1 MFDEHRPAS
10 QFCRSFFPFDLIWS
24 LQLAHIRSRKHA
36 TTISPLL
43 SQSLVALA
51 ALATPL
57 AGQAEQKGPAEHSLP
72 EVKVK
77 SAAAV
82 PFKADA
88 VSSPKL
94 KQPLVDTPQTI
105 SVIKKEIIQ
114 EQGVTTLVEALRN
127 TPGITLQL
135 GENGNTSV
143 GDTFQMRGF
152 ATDTSIF
159 VDGIRDL
166 SAITRDTFNIEQV
179 EVVKGPAGADVGR
192 GAASGYINLVSK
204 LPAADNFTD
213 GSVSINDAGN
223 SRVTADLNRK
233 LGETSAF
240 RVNVMGQGGDVA
252 GRDVVE
258 NKSIGIAPSLAF
270 GLGTP
275 TRFYLYSQHIR
286 QDNVPDGGVPTV
298 GLPGFFNAD
307 ARLRAGARVNEENF
321 YGSTDD
327 DEKIHT
333 DMVTAKIEH
342 DLGQGMVLRNI
353 SRYGKATVDRVLTG
367 VNAPAAPSADPATWT
382 VARTRQRV
390 DRENEI
396 LANQTN
402 LTAEFATGGIKHS
415 LSTGLELMY
424 EKQSLPTFPAPD
436 AATITPANL
445 YNPNPNVRLPI
456 PAPNGAFTNGHTSTV
471 ALYAFDTLKL
481 TDRWQVNGG
490 LRFERYNTE
499 TNAATLTGTTLVPS
513 SLKKSDNL
521 LSWKIGALFKPAAN
535 GSIYAALANSFTPPG
550 ASNFAL
556 SATTTGSTAV
566 NNPSLDPQKTTNME
580 IGTKWDLLQKRL
592 ALTAAVYRTDHKNEI
607 AQVDPLTNTFAQFG
621 KRRVEGVELG
631 VVGQI
636 TPAWQLSAGIA
647 SMDTKVLEGATG
659 NNSAGAA
666 SRWSPDLTA
675 TLWSSYKLTGKWT
688 VGGGARYVSE
698 QKRVVDPSLNAA
710 SQNMPRIPSYWVAD
724 AMVSYQATKNVSLQL
739 NVANLFDKDYVST
752 LNNSGARYTPG
763 APRTVLLTA
772 NMMY

>member
-1 MFDEHRPAS
+1 M
-10 QFCRSFFPFDLIWS
+10 
-24 LQLAHIRSRKHA
+24 AHIRSRKHA
-36 TTISPLL
+36 KTISPLL

-57 AGQAEQKGPAEHSLP
+57 AGQAQQKGAAEQSLP
-72 EVKVK
+72 EVKVRS
-77 SAAAV
+77 SADA
-82 PFKADA
+82 PFKADT

-94 KQPLVDTPQTI
+94 TQPLVDTPQTI
-105 SVIKKEIIQ
+105 SVIKKEVIQ
-114 EQGVTTLVEALRN
+114 EQGLTTVVEALRN

-135 GENGNTSV
+135 GENGNTAV

-152 ATDTSIF
+152 STDTSIF

-166 SAITRDTFNIEQV
+166 GAVIRDTFNIDQV

-204 LPAADNFTD
+204 LPSADNFAD
-213 GSVSINDAGN
+213 GSVSANDAGTK
-223 SRVTADLNRK
+223 RVSADVNRK
-233 LGETSAF
+233 IGETSAV
-240 RVNVMGQGGDVA
+240 RVNLMGQGGDVA

-258 NKSIGIAPSLAF
+258 NKSVGIAPSLAV

-298 GLPGFFNAD
+298 GLPGFYNAD
-307 ARLRAGARVNEENF
+307 ATLRNGARVNEENF
-321 YGSTDD
+321 YGSTEDY
-327 DEKIHT
+327 EKVHT

-342 DLGQGMVLRNI
+342 DLGQGIVLRNI

-382 VARTRQRV
+382 VARTRQRI

-424 EKQSLPTFPAPD
+424 EKQSLPTFPAP
-436 AATITPANL
+436 AAAIITPANL
-445 YNPNPNVRLPI
+445 YNPDPNVSLPI
-456 PAPNGAFTNGHTSTV
+456 PVANGAYANGHTSTV

-499 TNAATLTGTTLVPS
+499 TDSVTASTATTHPTLPVGTLVPA
-513 SLKKSDNL
+513 SLKKSDSL
-521 LSWKIGALFKPAAN
+521 LSWKIGALYKPAEN
-535 GSIYAALANSFTPPG
+535 GSIYAALANSHTPPG
-550 ASNFAL
+550 ASNFSL
-556 SATTTGSTAV
+556 SANTTGGTAI
-566 NNPSLDPQKTTNME
+566 NNPALDPQKTTNIE
-580 IGTKWDLLQKRL
+580 IGTKWELLQKKL

-607 AQVDPLTNTFAQFG
+607 VQIDPLTNTFGQFG

-631 VVGQI
+631 AVGQI

-647 SMDTKVLEGATG
+647 TMDTEVLEGSTG

-666 SRWSPDLTA
+666 SRWSPELTA
-675 TLWSSYKLTGKWT
+675 TLWSSYKLTDKWT

-698 QKRVVDPSLNAA
+698 QKRVVDPSANAA
-710 SQNMPRIPSYWVAD
+710 TQNMPGIPSYWVAD

-739 NVANLFDKDYVST
+739 NVANLFDKSYIST

>member
-1 MFDEHRPAS
+1 M
-10 QFCRSFFPFDLIWS
+10 
-24 LQLAHIRSRKHA
+24 AHIRSRKHA
-36 TTISPLL
+36 KTISPLL

-57 AGQAEQKGPAEHSLP
+57 AGQAQQKGAAEQSLP
-72 EVKVK
+72 EVKVRS
-77 SAAAV
+77 SADA
-82 PFKADA
+82 PFKADT

-94 KQPLVDTPQTI
+94 TQPLVDTPQTI
-105 SVIKKEIIQ
+105 SVIKKEVIQ
-114 EQGVTTLVEALRN
+114 EQGLTTVVEALRN

-135 GENGNTSV
+135 GENGNTAV

-152 ATDTSIF
+152 STDTSIF

-166 SAITRDTFNIEQV
+166 GAVTRDTFNIDQV

-204 LPAADNFTD
+204 LPSADNFAD
-213 GSVSINDAGN
+213 GSVSANDAGTK
-223 SRVTADLNRK
+223 RVSADVNRK
-233 LGETSAF
+233 IGETSAV
-240 RVNVMGQGGDVA
+240 RVNLMGQGGDVA

-258 NKSIGIAPSLAF
+258 NKSVGIAPSLAV

-298 GLPGFFNAD
+298 GLPGFYNAD
-307 ARLRAGARVNEENF
+307 ATLRNGARVNEENF
-321 YGSTDD
+321 YGSTEDY
-327 DEKIHT
+327 EKVHT

-342 DLGQGMVLRNI
+342 DLGQGIVLRNI

-382 VARTRQRV
+382 VARTRQRI

-424 EKQSLPTFPAPD
+424 EKQSLPTFPAP
-436 AATITPANL
+436 AAASITPANL
-445 YNPNPNVRLPI
+445 YNPDPNVSLPI
-456 PAPNGAFTNGHTSTV
+456 PVANGAYANGHTSTV

-499 TNAATLTGTTLVPS
+499 TDSVTASTATTHPTLPVGTLVPA
-513 SLKKSDNL
+513 SLKKSDSL
-521 LSWKIGALFKPAAN
+521 LSWKIGALYKPAEN
-535 GSIYAALANSFTPPG
+535 GSIYAALANSHTPPG
-550 ASNFAL
+550 ASNFSL
-556 SATTTGSTAV
+556 SANTTGGTAI
-566 NNPSLDPQKTTNME
+566 NNPALDPQKTTNIE
-580 IGTKWDLLQKRL
+580 IGTKWELLQKKL

-607 AQVDPLTNTFAQFG
+607 VQIDPLTNTFGQFG

-631 VVGQI
+631 AVGQI

-647 SMDTKVLEGATG
+647 TMDTEVLEGSTG

-666 SRWSPDLTA
+666 SRWSPELTA
-675 TLWSSYKLTGKWT
+675 TLWSSYKLTDKWT

-698 QKRVVDPSLNAA
+698 QKRVVDPSANAA
-710 SQNMPRIPSYWVAD
+710 TQNMPGIPSYWVAD

-739 NVANLFDKDYVST
+739 NVANLFDKSYIST

>member
-1 MFDEHRPAS
+1 M
-10 QFCRSFFPFDLIWS
+10 
-24 LQLAHIRSRKHA
+24 AHIRSRKHA
-36 TTISPLL
+36 KNIPPLL

-57 AGQAEQKGPAEHSLP
+57 AGQAQQKGAAEQSLP
-72 EVKVK
+72 EVKIN
-77 SAAAV
+77 STAEV
-82 PFKADA
+82 PFKADT

-94 KQPLVDTPQTI
+94 TQPLVDTPQTI

-114 EQGVTTLVEALRN
+114 EQGLTTVVEALRN

-152 ATDTSIF
+152 STDTSIF

-166 SAITRDTFNIEQV
+166 SAVTRDTFNIDQV

-204 LPAADNFTD
+204 LPAADNFAG
-213 GSVSINDAGN
+213 GSASINDAGTK
-223 SRVTADLNRK
+223 RVTADVNRK
-233 LGETSAF
+233 VGETTAF
-240 RVNVMGQGGDVA
+240 RVNLMGQGGDVA
-252 GRDVVE
+252 GRNVVE
-258 NKSIGIAPSLAF
+258 NKSVGIAPSLAV

-286 QDNVPDGGVPTV
+286 QDNVPDGGVSTV

-307 ARLRAGARVNEENF
+307 ARLSSGVRVNEENF

-327 DEKIHT
+327 YEKVHT

-353 SRYGKATVDRVLTG
+353 SRYGRATVDRVLTG
-367 VNAPAAPSADPATWT
+367 VNAPAAPSTDPATWT

-424 EKQSLPTFPAPD
+424 EKQSLPTFAVP
-436 AATITPANL
+436 ATIVIPSANL
-445 YNPNPNVRLPI
+445 YNPNSNVSLPI
-456 PAPNGAFTNGHTSTV
+456 PMANGAFTNGHTSTV

-490 LRFERYNTE
+490 LRYERYNTE
-499 TNAATLTGTTLVPS
+499 TNAATLSTAATNPTLPAGTPVPS
-513 SLKKSDNL
+513 ALKKSDNL

-535 GSIYAALANSFTPPG
+535 GSIYAAVANSFTPPG

-556 SATTTGSTAV
+556 SATTTGSTVV
-566 NNPSLDPQKTTNME
+566 NNPSLDPQKTTNIE
-580 IGTKWDLLQKRL
+580 FGTKWDLLQKKL
-592 ALTAAVYRTDHKNEI
+592 ALTAAVYRTDHRNEI

-631 VVGQI
+631 AVGQI

-647 SMDTKVLEGATG
+647 TMDTKVLEGATG

-698 QKRVVDPSLNAA
+698 QKRVVDPSLSVAT
-710 SQNMPRIPSYWVAD
+710 QNMPSIPSYWVAD

-739 NVANLFDKDYVST
+739 NVSNLFDKFYVGT
-752 LNNSGARYTPG
+752 LNNSGVRYTPG
-763 APRTVLLTA
+763 APRTALLTA
-772 NMMY
+772 NMMF